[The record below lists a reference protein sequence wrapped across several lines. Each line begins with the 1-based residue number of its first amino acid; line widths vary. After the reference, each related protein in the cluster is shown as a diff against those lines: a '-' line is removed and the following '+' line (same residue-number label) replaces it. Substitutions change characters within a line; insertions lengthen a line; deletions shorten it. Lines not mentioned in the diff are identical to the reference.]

1 MNENFNEIIISKIR
15 SMLMPNVKLSEYL
28 AKLLNISVPSS
39 YRRIK
44 GEIPFNLDEVSILA
58 AEFKFSVDE
67 IIGRSNLNQILF
79 MLQSNSYHN
88 GQETFYRML
97 YYYRDYVIAMSKA
110 GNEESINTMNK
121 MLVVF
126 TIGYE
131 NLFKFYY
138 YKWMHQT
145 LRSSMYFSFSEVII
159 PAEIMSLYEEIKLY
173 IPYKVDLTFIFDQNI
188 FFNIVMEIEYFHKRG
203 LIKEDELFLIKKDL
217 YNILNYMEQNLRE
230 GENGLGGISR
240 YYYSTLNIESNTSYI
255 RSGDTVTSYF
265 WVYSG
270 GPMITVNCE
279 ATTLHKRWIDSLKKY
294 SVLITRSNER
304 LQTDFIDKQYESLN
318 IFEHV

>member
-15 SMLMPNVKLSEYL
+15 NVLNPNVKLSEYL
-28 AKLLNISVPSS
+28 AKLLKISAPSA

-44 GEIPFNLDEVSILA
+44 GEIPFNLDEVSMLA

-67 IIGRSNLNQILF
+67 IIGRNNLDQILF
-79 MLQSNSYHN
+79 TLQSNSYHN
-88 GQETFYRML
+88 GHETFYRML
-97 YYYRDYVIAMSKA
+97 YYYRDHVIAMGKA
-110 GNEESINTMNK
+110 GNEESISTMNK
-121 MLVVF
+121 LIPIF

-145 LRSSMYFSFSEVII
+145 LRSSMYFSFSEVIL
-159 PAEIMSLYEEIKLY
+159 PTEIITLYEEIKLY
-173 IPYKVDLTFIFDQNI
+173 IPYKADLTFIFDQNI
-188 FFNIVMEIEYFHKRG
+188 FFNIVMEIEYFHRRG
-203 LIKEDELFLIKKDL
+203 LITEDELLLIKKDL
-217 YNILNYMEQNLRE
+217 HSLLNYMEQNLRE
-230 GENGLGGISR
+230 GENGFGGVTR
-240 YYYSTLNIESNTSYI
+240 YYYSTLNIESNTSFI
-255 RSGDTVTSYF
+255 RNGDNTTSYF

-279 ATTLHKRWIDSLKKY
+279 ATALHKRWIDSLKKY
-294 SVLITRSNER
+294 SVLMTKSNER
-304 LQTDFIDKQYESLN
+304 LQTEFIDKQYESLN